1 MIRRPPRSTRT
12 DTLFPYTTLFR
23 SAVGSVN
30 VVAEIGEP
38 GLELALQTAD
48 ERKAVAVDLAETQAK
63 VGIEPVEAQGRRAR
77 RQQILPEVFIE
88 EGVFGDVDRQPRA
101 DHRLAAAIAR
111 RVVVIDAEIAAH
123 TVAEVIMRA
132 EVEVVAFDV
141 GDDRDRIVEAKA
153 RDPAIVE
160 NAEQAAVAQAGG
172 GKGADGAVVVEGE
185 PPEAAG
191 VVAEPDDTV
200 A

>member
-77 RQQILPEVFIE
+77 RQQILPEAFIE

-111 RVVVIDAEIAAH
+111 RVVVIDAEIARH
-123 TVAEVIMRA
+123 RSEERR
-132 EVEVVAFDV
+132 V
-141 GDDRDRIVEAKA
+141 GTRWV
-153 RDPAIVE
+153 
-160 NAEQAAVAQAGG
+160 
-172 GKGADGAVVVEGE
+172 GKVRSRWA
-185 PPEAAG
+185 PYH
-191 VVAEPDDTV
+191 
-200 A
+200 